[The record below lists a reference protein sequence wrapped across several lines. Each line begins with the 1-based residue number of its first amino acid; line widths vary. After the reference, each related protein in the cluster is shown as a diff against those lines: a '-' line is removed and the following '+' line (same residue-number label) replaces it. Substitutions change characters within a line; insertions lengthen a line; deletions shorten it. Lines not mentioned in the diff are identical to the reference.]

1 MTTTS
6 EVLTSQPNDHDLVLR
21 LAASAYLGRYTG
33 ISRMHTESDLR
44 LFFAWCAE
52 QHLAP
57 LAAQRAGDRAVCAV
71 DAGSPP
77 VGNPPPCLAAWR
89 L

>member
-6 EVLTSQPNDHDLVLR
+6 EALTSSPDDHDLVLR

-33 ISRMHTESDLR
+33 TSRAHTESDLR
-44 LFFAWCAE
+44 LFFVWCAD

-57 LAAQRAGDRAVCAV
+57 LAAQRVQIERYV
-71 DAGSPP
+71 
-77 VGNPPPCLAAWR
+77 R
-89 L
+89 